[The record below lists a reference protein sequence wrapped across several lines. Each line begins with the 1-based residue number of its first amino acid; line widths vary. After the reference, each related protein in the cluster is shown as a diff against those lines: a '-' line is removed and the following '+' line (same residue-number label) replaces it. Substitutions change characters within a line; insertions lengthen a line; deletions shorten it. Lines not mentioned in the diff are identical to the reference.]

1 MFDRSLFKALMLIGI
16 ALPIASCTSSP
27 SLTSIVVT
35 PASMNF
41 GGAGLT
47 TQLTATG
54 YYTHPNHPAETQN
67 ITDQVSW
74 ASSTPACVTVSSTGL
89 ITSGG
94 NICSNIPVTASAPG
108 FNGLISGSMIV
119 NVTQPN
125 YGNADIVSISVI
137 PAAQTVASL
146 NVPIQYEAVG
156 TTAGG
161 STVAL
166 AGYPLQL
173 KWASS
178 NVTVATIVASTGLA
192 TTVGSGT
199 STITATFTN
208 ADGSGAVGTA
218 VLTVAPSGSPEPL
231 TSLTVSPNAQTASA
245 VGQTADFLAIAT
257 TGSGSSVNLTDQSAV
272 VNGKTIAAA
281 VWTSSAPGVASIDP
295 ATGIATAV
303 SAGAAIIT
311 SIATNP
317 DGTVVTGT
325 ATYTVAG
332 TTTTSAEPLVS
343 MAIVPATQTAL
354 AANQTANFIA
364 IGTTGSGSTVNL
376 TNQAAT
382 INGKTIAAAVWSS
395 SNPSVATVNA
405 ATGVATALSAG
416 ATAIV
421 AIATNPDGTV
431 VTGTAV
437 YTVTVS
443 STTEP
448 LESLAVVP
456 ASQTALAANQTAHF
470 IAIGT
475 TGSGATVNL
484 TNQPATINGKTIAA
498 AVWSSSSPAV
508 ATVDPATGIATAL
521 SAGATAITAIVT
533 NPDGT
538 VVSASAVYTVTISG
552 SKEPVVSLAILPA
565 SQTSLTTGA
574 SANVN
579 FIAIGTTASGTTV
592 NLTNQSATINGAT
605 VPAAVWGSSNPIVAS
620 INAATGVATPKSA
633 GATAITAIVTN
644 PDSTVVSASAPYTV
658 TVPAVTE
665 PYVSLAI
672 VPASQTVTTSGQQA
686 RYLALGITGT
696 GATVD
701 LTNAPGVL
709 WTTSSSAVATIV
721 SNGVAQAVGNGV
733 AAVTAEVPNPGI
745 NGNPPDGTVVSAS
758 ASLTVNLGAT
768 QEPLLSLSIQPSAQ
782 SVAGAPQTTQ
792 FLAIGDFSASSSTP
806 GMQNMANIATYTTA
820 WYSSNPQVASIS
832 ATGVA
837 TAVGQGVTAITAIA
851 TNVADKSG
859 ATAVATFTVSGP
871 SVEPISALSI
881 FPGSP
886 SLTLPVIGSTT
897 PATVSFIAIGTNGST
912 GLQTNVNTLTGIF
925 WTSTNPLVATIDN
938 TGKATAIG
946 QGTTT
951 IAVTYTNPASAGS
964 GVVTATTTLTVAAA
978 ASEPLLSVTIYP
990 ASPSLSV
997 PNQTSQL
1004 LAIGTFSAPP
1014 ITQDVT
1020 AGLASPAITTSWSSS
1035 NTGVATVT
1043 TACPTGLT
1051 AESCTISACPPGS
1064 TGATCTTCPVGTS
1077 AAGSSCATLNP
1088 ATPIGIVTSVS
1099 QGTAAITSISSN
1111 PDKSLVLATTSFSV
1125 LGGSTEPYTALTI
1138 VPNAI
1143 AATSSTQQNQ
1153 FIALA
1158 TDSAGLQHDVT
1169 SLVVWKSNTSTVA
1182 SICTAV
1188 AGVNPVTPISCGTT
1202 PGLVTAITAGST
1214 NITATWTNPDNTQM
1228 VADATY
1234 SVAIGAAPEPLISI
1248 NVVPGATQVTNKGMN
1263 QQYLAFGTFT
1273 TTPTLRDITDSV
1285 TWITLEP
1292 NLVSI
1297 NSNGTPGEPAGL
1309 ATAQGYE
1316 GLGVIYA
1323 EDTTANPDGT
1333 LVLSNPV
1340 TFTCEVPGT
1349 DPPICSQDVAPAL
1362 LATLTVFNA
1371 GNNSTNWL
1379 ITAPSDQNV
1388 ANLIHCGPGSAL
1400 AGLGD
1405 SVCTG
1410 TYAAGTNLNITA
1422 YLVVGGVPTSVN
1434 GNTAFGGWTA
1444 NCDTTVDVP
1453 VLTDTCALPT
1463 PVTGGDPSGL
1473 VGNQSVG
1480 ALFY

>member
-484 TNQPATINGKTIAA
+484 TNQPATVNGATIKA

-538 VVSASAVYTVTISG
+538 VVSASAVYTVTVSA
-552 SKEPVVSLAILPA
+552 SAEPVVSLAILPA

-579 FIAIGTTASGTTV
+579 FIAIGTTASGATV
-592 NLTNQSATINGAT
+592 NLTNQSATVNGVT
-605 VPAAVWGSSNPIVAS
+605 VPAAVWGSSNPVVAS
-620 INAATGVATPKSA
+620 INAATGVATPKSG

-644 PDSTVVSASAPYTV
+644 PDGTVVSASAPYTV

-672 VPASQTVTTSGQQA
+672 VPASQTVTTAGQQA
-686 RYLALGITGT
+686 RFLALGVTGT

-709 WTTSSSAVATIV
+709 WTTSSNTVATIV

-733 AAVTAEVPNPGI
+733 VAITAEVPNP
-745 NGNPPDGTVVSAS
+745 DSTVVSAS

-768 QEPLLSLSIQPSAQ
+768 QEPLLSLAISPNAQ
-782 SVAGAPQTTQ
+782 SVAAAGESAQ
-792 FLAIGDFSASSSTP
+792 FLAIGDFSSSSSNP
-806 GMQNMANIATYTTA
+806 GEQNMANITTYTTT

-832 ATGVA
+832 ATGLV
-837 TAVGQGVTAITAIA
+837 TAVGPGTTAITAIA
-851 TNVADKSG
+851 TNNTDKSG
-859 ATAVATFTVSGP
+859 ATAVATFTVTGP
-871 SVEPISALSI
+871 AAEPISALSI
-881 FPGSP
+881 FPGTQSI
-886 SLTLPVIGSTT
+886 TLPLVGQPLQT
-897 PATVSFIAIGTNGST
+897 AAYIAIGTNGTT
-912 GLQTNVNTLTGIF
+912 GLQTNV
-925 WTSTNPLVATIDN
+925 TSQVAWSTTNPQVATISS
-938 TGKATAIG
+938 GGIATALS

-951 IAVTYTNPASAGS
+951 ITAIATNTDKS
-964 GVVTATTTLTVAAA
+964 VVTATATLTVAGSAA
-978 ASEPLLSVTIYP
+978 EPLLSLAILP
-990 ASPSLSV
+990 ASGSVAYPS
-997 PNQTSQL
+997 QTGQAPQTVQFT
-1004 LAIGTFSAPP
+1004 AIGTFTPSP
-1014 ITQDVT
+1014 TQPVT
-1020 AGLASPAITTSWSSS
+1020 QNLTTTATWSSS
-1035 NTGVATVT
+1035 NTAVATVGVN
-1043 TACPTGLT
+1043 TGLVTAVGQGTCVIIATAQNPDKSVVTGTANFTVVNAASEPVSSLQIVPSTQSVSKGQQGQFIALGTNGTTGLQADLTTLVNWSSSIPTVASIGLNTGQVTGVTAGSTTIT
-1051 AESCTISACPPGS
+1051 AEYTNPDKSVVEASASLTVTSTVSISNDITAVTIQPASE
-1064 TGATCTTCPVGTS
+1064 TDIYIDQTTQFIAIGTS
-1077 AAGSSCATLNP
+1077 AAAPYTFDVTNCDGSAGPPCFGGNNVWA
-1088 ATPIGIVTSVS
+1088 
-1099 QGTAAITSISSN
+1099 SSN
-1111 PDKSLVLATTSFSV
+1111 VDVATINTTGTNGPTNGG
-1125 LGGSTEPYTALTI
+1125 LGG
-1138 VPNAI
+1138 
-1143 AATSSTQQNQ
+1143 
-1153 FIALA
+1153 
-1158 TDSAGLQHDVT
+1158 
-1169 SLVVWKSNTSTVA
+1169 
-1182 SICTAV
+1182 
-1188 AGVNPVTPISCGTT
+1188 
-1202 PGLVTAITAGST
+1202 
-1214 NITATWTNPDNTQM
+1214 
-1228 VADATY
+1228 
-1234 SVAIGAAPEPLISI
+1234 
-1248 NVVPGATQVTNKGMN
+1248 
-1263 QQYLAFGTFT
+1263 
-1273 TTPTLRDITDSV
+1273 
-1285 TWITLEP
+1285 
-1292 NLVSI
+1292 
-1297 NSNGTPGEPAGL
+1297 PAGL
-1309 ATAQGYE
+1309 ATLLWE
-1316 GLGVIYA
+1316 G
-1323 EDTTANPDGT
+1323 TTAIT
-1333 LVLSNPV
+1333 S
-1340 TFTCEVPGT
+1340 TFTNTDSSIATGVATLTCPYGECVLTPPPVP
-1349 DPPICSQDVAPAL
+1349 P
-1362 LATLTVFNA
+1362 LATLTVFGA
-1371 GNNSTNWL
+1371 GDDTTNWL
-1379 ITAPSDQNV
+1379 VTAPSASGA
-1388 ANLIHCGPGSAL
+1388 ANEIHCGPSDTTAGGQVCVGSYP
-1400 AGLGD
+1400 LGTQITL
-1405 SVCTG
+1405 STTVPAAAPACPTCT
-1410 TYAAGTNLNITA
+1410 
-1422 YLVVGGVPTSVN
+1422 
-1434 GNTAFGGWTA
+1434 FGGWASGPATILV
-1444 NCDTTVDVP
+1444 NTGTPSVP
-1453 VLTDTCALPT
+1453 VYTPEPSPSYCTPTALAPT
-1463 PVTGGDPSGL
+1463 GLNQCTITVSGDS
-1473 VGNQSVG
+1473 SVV
-1480 ALFY
+1480 AIFNN